1 MLMSSLSNFSFVFGR
16 AICRKRLLPF
26 ADLACICPFSMWW
39 AVLQQ
44 HQSQSSLQTP
54 PFGHQNPSC
63 HSFSHSQSLMLEYS
77 LTFSCK
83 IRVQDNIKVIIV
95 PSLSLILA
103 LLSGTDCHFTSKML
117 RLLILFSPPS
127 KPTSSTFKNL
137 ISSLLFGV
145 CCVCVCVCVY
155 VRVRGCVCVAFVS
168 YYYCI
173 ITYS

>member
-103 LLSGTDCHFTSKML
+103 PSVRNWLPFHIQNATTIDSFQSALKTHLFNLQEFDQLTSVWCVL
-117 RLLILFSPPS
+117 
-127 KPTSSTFKNL
+127 
-137 ISSLLFGV
+137 
-145 CCVCVCVCVY
+145 CVCVCVCTCACV
-155 VRVRGCVCVAFVS
+155 GVCVLPLWV
-168 YYYCI
+168 
-173 ITYS
+173 TTTV